1 MQLNKL
7 PLKLL
12 NQNKLLLKSDTS
24 MTITMEKGVTVSK
37 MVLESTISHHI
48 LLIIMTA
55 SQRAKKVRKVA
66 RKMAKREELHQSWQ
80 RQLQPRKDQKHNLL
94 KKNQRR
100 NFQKNQRKRRKQLQ
114 PKLLKLILKRKMRR
128 RVKTLLQLK
137 LLFKSQTIRKLSKN
151 LSMIIMTES
160 TVMVLK
166 MEPKSMISQHIP
178 LIIMIAKNQM
188 PRLLLALHHQ
198 N

>member
-66 RKMAKREELHQSWQ
+66 RKMAKREEFHQSWQ
-80 RQLQPRKDQKHNLL
+80 RQLLPRKDQKHNLL